1 MNGENTPSARRRDGM
16 QSESADS
23 PRRTGRG
30 FIAICIGFAITLL
43 LTVAIAIQIMLNTR
57 AFE

>member
-1 MNGENTPSARRRDGM
+1 M

-43 LTVAIAIQIMLNTR
+43 LTVAIAIQIMLNTK